1 MSAYEAKPVP
11 RWQIVVSW
19 ILSCL
24 PLLAFLPSA
33 FFKLAQPGEFLAQ
46 WSKTYPA
53 ATARPIGIAE
63 LFCVLVYFIP
73 KTRVLGA
80 ILVTGYLGGAIA
92 THVQKSELAAIT
104 PFLIAVMLWGGLFLR
119 EPRLRALLP
128 TSKD

>member
-24 PLLAFLPSA
+24 PVLAFLPSA
-33 FFKLAQPGEFLAQ
+33 FFKLAQPGEFTAQ

-63 LFCVLVYFIP
+63 LLFVVIYFIP

-92 THVQKSELAAIT
+92 THVQKMEAAGIM

-119 EPRLRALLP
+119 EPRLRALVP

>member
-1 MSAYEAKPVP
+1 MSANEVKPVP

-33 FFKLAQPGEFLAQ
+33 IFKLAQPGEFLEQ

-53 ATARPIGIAE
+53 ATARPIGVAE
-63 LFCVLVYFIP
+63 LLFVVLYFIP

-92 THVQKSELAAIT
+92 THVQKMEVAGVT

-128 TSKD
+128 TTKD

>member
-1 MSAYEAKPVP
+1 MSAYEVKPVP

-33 FFKLAQPGEFLAQ
+33 IFKLAQPGEFLEQ

-63 LFCVLVYFIP
+63 LLFVVIYFIP

-80 ILVTGYLGGAIA
+80 ILLTGYLGGAIA
-92 THVQKSELAAIT
+92 THVQKMEPAGVT

-119 EPRLRALLP
+119 DPRLRALLP
-128 TSKD
+128 TTKD